1 MSFFQP
7 FEADVR
13 PRHSRWGSILFIILV
28 AVVALGPEL
37 ATGLTVSDSY
47 RFNLLWPE
55 QFGELFRSGDLY
67 PRWLPR
73 SWEGM
78 GSPVFYFYPPLFFW
92 VAALVDTLFAGAL
105 PPERFVPL
113 ASLIVL
119 AASGIGMRAWLT
131 AHVSEPR
138 ASLGAIAY
146 MLAPYH
152 LYDIYGRGALAEA
165 TAYASVPLVMLGL
178 AKLGENRTQ
187 FLPLVALGYGALLVS
202 HLPTALLASLFL
214 IPPYVAFI
222 AARSARRVRLVC
234 LSLAGGLFGI
244 AIAAVYLIPAL
255 ALLRYVSPEALSGSF
270 YQPESWFYWHLQ
282 VGPVG
287 APRMFLIIPAS
298 LAALMFAAAAVLAT
312 RSARPRSDLLFWAG
326 LTALL
331 VLLIAGAVPF
341 VWKLPGLSLVQFP
354 WRALVL
360 VEFTTVTMLAIRA
373 PSLRNIGA
381 AAGLLFLAFAYW
393 VLLLMAGHTLGRTLS
408 GQVRTAAEI
417 RSKYWDAPEYLPAGT
432 RIVQGGGPDDVKFE
446 VPKLPV
452 ASATERN
459 AKIAVS
465 SASDGGMTLDV
476 NSPLPTMLILR
487 RYYFPRWRAL
497 DASGQSLPIKPVRGT
512 RVVSFRAPEG
522 HSVIRLTA
530 GTVPYEALGRAVSV
544 LALLSLTAFAAM
556 SRRTRRP
563 KLARR

>member
-7 FEADVR
+7 IVGGVQS
-13 PRHSRWGSILFIILV
+13 RHSKWGSTLLIILV
-28 AVVALGPEL
+28 AVAAMGPEL

-92 VAALVDTLFAGAL
+92 VTALVDAVFGGAL

-119 AASGIGMRAWLT
+119 AASGIGMRAWLG
-131 AHVSEPR
+131 AHVSERR

-146 MLAPYH
+146 MIAPYH

-165 TAYASVPLVMLGL
+165 TAYASIPLVMLGL
-178 AKLGENRTQ
+178 ARFGENRTR
-187 FLPLVALGYGALLVS
+187 FLPLLALGFGALLLS
-202 HLPTALLASLFL
+202 HLPTALLVSLFL
-214 IPPYVAFI
+214 IPPYVAFV
-222 AARSARRVRLVC
+222 ASRSARRTRFVWLAF
-234 LSLAGGLFGI
+234 AGGLLGV
-244 AIAAVYLIPAL
+244 ALAAVYLLPAL
-255 ALLRYVSPEALSGSF
+255 ALLRYVSPAALSGRF

-287 APRMFLIIPAS
+287 GPRMFLIIPTS
-298 LAALMFAAAAVLAT
+298 LAALMFAAATVRAM
-312 RSARPRSDLLFWAG
+312 RSARPHGELLFWAG

-331 VLLIAGAVPF
+331 VLVIAGAVPF

-373 PSLRNIGA
+373 PSLRNFGA
-381 AAGLLFLAFAYW
+381 AAGLLFLAFAYC
-393 VLLLMAGHTLGRTLS
+393 VLLMMAGHTLGRTLS

-432 RIVQGGGPDDVKFE
+432 RIVQGSGPDDVQFD
-446 VPKLPV
+446 VPRLPV
-452 ASATERN
+452 ASATEPH
-459 AKIAVS
+459 AKLTVS
-465 SASDGGMTLDV
+465 PAKDGGMTLDV
-476 NSPLPTMLILR
+476 NSLR
-487 RYYFPRWRAL
+487 RP
-497 DASGQSLPIKPVRGT
+497 
-512 RVVSFRAPEG
+512 
-522 HSVIRLTA
+522 H
-530 GTVPYEALGRAVSV
+530 
-544 LALLSLTAFAAM
+544 
-556 SRRTRRP
+556 
-563 KLARR
+563 